1 MRLASTPESPVA
13 RRLGTLAIGFA
24 LVGGGVAMMIRG
36 QVGVAPYDVLT
47 TGVAAAL
54 GIAVG
59 AAAMIVPLVF
69 VAMAW
74 SLGRRPGPGTALA
87 VVLVGPTIGL
97 ALTAVP
103 HVEAMAP
110 RLGLFVVGYL
120 VVAAGVTAVIIAE
133 IGPGPAEILMLA
145 LHDKGAPLASARTGI
160 ELTCVAVGW
169 SLGGQV
175 GVGTVVVALTIG
187 PILRWML
194 VVSGFDASVRP
205 DVTTAAE
212 LTDLAS
218 PGV

>member
-1 MRLASTPESPVA
+1 MHLAATPESPLA
-13 RRLGTLAIGFA
+13 RRLSTLAAGFA
-24 LVGGGVAMMIRG
+24 LVGLGVAMMIRAE
-36 QVGVAPYDVLT
+36 VGVAPYDVLT

-54 GIAVG
+54 GIAIG

-69 VAMAW
+69 VALAW

-87 VVLVGPTIGL
+87 VLLVGPIIGA
-97 ALTAVP
+97 ALQLVP
-103 HVEAMAP
+103 HAEAMGA
-110 RLGLFVVGYL
+110 RLPLFVIGYV

-145 LHDKGAPLASARTGI
+145 LHDKGAPLAPARTGI
-160 ELTCVAVGW
+160 ELICVAAGW

-175 GVGTVVVALTIG
+175 GIGTVVVALTIG

-194 VVSGFDASVRP
+194 VVSGFDASARP